1 MTAALEAFA
10 GKAGPVQ
17 RKVTPLNGVAMRAWM
32 LAVGMLLTGAV
43 GTAAA
48 AARSDTVETPELA
61 ATLLAEADDV
71 AAGAGV
77 ALGVLLEH
85 APHWHSYWQNA
96 GDAGLTTRVR
106 AELPDGVSL
115 GPIEWPHP
123 ERYELA
129 GIQNYGYEGRVL
141 LPMTLSVS
149 AAYAADT
156 VPVRLT
162 VDWLACK
169 EECIPGR
176 AELAIELPV
185 GGGGPVVA
193 AHADDFAAARARQ
206 PVPGPE
212 GARYELVE
220 GELRVSIPLPEGF
233 DAEAGWDLFPV
244 PVEVLSNT
252 PPAGRAVVDGQVLW
266 PAAQSEY
273 FKAAPAV
280 LELVLV
286 NGKPPSS
293 RAWRVM
299 AAGAGSAVT
308 AGAPGA
314 VPAAASPALL
324 PAPAGDTL
332 GLGLALLFALLGG
345 VILNL
350 MPCVFPVLTLKALA
364 LRGDAHGA
372 RHGLLYAAGCV
383 AAFLAL
389 AGVLLALRAGGEAL
403 GWGFQL
409 QSPWLVGALVYL
421 FVAMG
426 LSLSGLFTIGERWM
440 GVGQELAGG
449 EGDRA
454 AFFTGVLAAVVA
466 SPCTAP
472 FMGAAMGYALTQS
485 PAVALAVF
493 GALGLGLALPF
504 VLVSMV
510 PGLARHLPR
519 PGPWMDRLKQ
529 LLAFPLYLSA
539 LWLAWVFGEQQGAL
553 AMAWLL
559 AGAVSIAFVLWLLA
573 LPPPSGVVRKAG
585 IALGVLAALWV
596 LQDGARREA
605 APLTGAMTAGHEAW
619 SEERL
624 AALAAEGRPVLVNM
638 TAAWCITCLANERVA
653 LSGERFRNMLAERG
667 IVYLKGDWTRR
678 DEAITRYLAQFGR
691 TGVPLYVWYPGDGA
705 SPVVLPQLLTE
716 AVVIDAL
723 GTPSNQP

>member
-1 MTAALEAFA
+1 LDPEERDQVSRTWSWL
-10 GKAGPVQ
+10 
-17 RKVTPLNGVAMRAWM
+17 GVAL
-32 LAVGMLLTGAV
+32 LASWAGAS
-43 GTAAA
+43 AA
-48 AARSDTVETPELA
+48 AARSDTVATPELS
-61 ATLLAEADDV
+61 ATLLAES
-71 AAGAGV
+71 AGV
-77 ALGVLLEH
+77 VAGGRVVLGVLLEH

-96 GDAGLTTRVR
+96 GDAGLATRVR
-106 AELPDGVSL
+106 AELPEGVTL

-129 GIQNYGYEGRVL
+129 GIQNFGYEGRVL
-141 LPMTLSVS
+141 LPMTLTVAEAYP
-149 AAYAADT
+149 AAS

-176 AELAIELPV
+176 AELAIALPV
-185 GGGGPVVA
+185 GDGGQLVA
-193 AHADDFAAARARQ
+193 AHAADFAAARARQ
-206 PVPGPE
+206 PVAGPD
-212 GARYELVE
+212 GARYDLIE
-220 GELRVSIPLPEGF
+220 GEVRVSIPQPEGF
-233 DAEAGWDLFPV
+233 DAGAGWDLFPV
-244 PVEVLSNT
+244 PVEVLSNAL
-252 PPAGRAVVDGQVLW
+252 PAGRALVDGQLLW
-266 PAAQSEY
+266 PAARSEY

-286 NGKPPSS
+286 NGKPPAS
-293 RAWRVM
+293 RAWRVL
-299 AAGAGSAVT
+299 AAGDGSAT
-308 AGAPGA
+308 AAA
-314 VPAAASPALL
+314 EAAAASPVAMPAAT

-332 GLGLALLFALLGG
+332 GLGVALLFALLGG

-383 AAFLAL
+383 ATFLAL

-409 QSPWLVGALVYL
+409 QSPWLVGLLVYL

-440 GVGQELAGG
+440 GVGQDLAGG

-493 GALGLGLALPF
+493 AALGLGLALPF

-559 AGAVSIAFVLWLLA
+559 AGAVAIAFVLWLLA
-573 LPPPSGVVRKAG
+573 LPPPGGALRKAG
-585 IALGVLAALWV
+585 IAMGVIAAIWV

-624 AALAAEGRPVLVNM
+624 AALATEGRPVFVNM

-653 LSGERFRNMLAERG
+653 LSGERFRSLLAERG

-691 TGVPLYVWYPGDGA
+691 TGVPLYVWYPGGGA

-716 AVVIDAL
+716 AIVVDAL
-723 GTPSNQP
+723 ASSTPP

>member
-1 MTAALEAFA
+1 M
-10 GKAGPVQ
+10 KS
-17 RKVTPLNGVAMRAWM
+17 WM
-32 LAVGMLLTGAV
+32 LVWTLVGGATGLAHAEV
-43 GTAAA
+43 RS
-48 AARSDTVETPELA
+48 ARVDTPELA
-61 ATLLAEADDV
+61 ATLLAEQDAV
-71 AAGAGV
+71 AAGGQV
-77 ALGVLLEH
+77 AIGVLLEH
-85 APHWHSYWQNA
+85 QAHWHSYWQNA
-96 GDAGLTTRVR
+96 GDAGLSTRVR
-106 AELPDGVSL
+106 AELPDGVSV

-129 GIQNYGYEGRVL
+129 GIQNFGYEGRVL
-141 LPMTLSVS
+141 LPMTVGVAASYTADSV
-149 AAYAADT
+149 
-156 VPVRLT
+156 PLRLT

-176 AELAIELPV
+176 AELAIDLPV
-185 GGGGPVVA
+185 REGGQRVA
-193 AHADDFAAARARQ
+193 AHAEDFAAARARQ
-206 PVPGPE
+206 PMPGPE
-212 GARYELVE
+212 GARYELNG
-220 GELRVSIPLPEGF
+220 GEIRVSIPLPEGF
-233 DAEAGWDLFPV
+233 DAAAGWDLFPV

-252 PPAGRAVVDGQVLW
+252 PPAGRTVADGQLLW

-280 LELVLV
+280 LEMVLV
-286 NGKPPSS
+286 NGRPPASQ
-293 RAWRVM
+293 AWRVL
-299 AAGAGSAVT
+299 ASGEGSAVT
-308 AGAPGA
+308 AGATAVGA
-314 VPAAASPALL
+314 GAAPPSVL
-324 PAPAGDTL
+324 PEPAGDTP

-372 RHGLLYAAGCV
+372 RHGLLYAAGCM

-409 QSPWLVGALVYL
+409 QSPWLVGLLVYL

-440 GVGQELAGG
+440 GLGQELAGG

-485 PAVALAVF
+485 PVVALAVF

-529 LLAFPLYLSA
+529 FLAFPLYLSA
-539 LWLAWVFGEQQGAL
+539 LWLAWVFGEQQGTL

-559 AGAVSIAFVLWLLA
+559 AGAVAIAFVLWLMA
-573 LPPPSGVVRKAG
+573 LPPPGGWLRKAG
-585 IALGVLAALWV
+585 IALGVLAAIWV

-605 APLTGAMTAGHEAW
+605 PPTVGAAAAGFEPW
-619 SEERL
+619 TEERL
-624 AALAAEGRPVLVNM
+624 AELSSQGRPVFVNM

-653 LSGERFRNMLAERG
+653 LSGERFRGLLAERG

-691 TGVPLYVWYPGDGA
+691 TGVPLYVWYPGGGA

-716 AVVIDAL
+716 ASVIDAL
-723 GTPSNQP
+723 GATSATP